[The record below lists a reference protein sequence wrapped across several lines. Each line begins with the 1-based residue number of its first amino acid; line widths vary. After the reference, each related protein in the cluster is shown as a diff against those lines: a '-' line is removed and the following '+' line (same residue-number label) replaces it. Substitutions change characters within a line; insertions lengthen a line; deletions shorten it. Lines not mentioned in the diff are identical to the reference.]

1 LFGSAHAIKWEQ
13 NKPTIP
19 SEENPN
25 RIIVARALR
34 GIDLEKESI
43 KIGGRKGHASRAI
56 KLKPNMIEMLKT

>member
-1 LFGSAHAIKWEQ
+1 MFLLLKKTDAMSKEM
-13 NKPTIP
+13 
-19 SEENPN
+19 SEAS
-25 RIIVARALR
+25 VR